1 MAVYEFL
8 HMPDVPARVTL
19 NEAIEIVKSF
29 GDDQSGS
36 FVNGILDRILRDDPR
51 LRVKA
56 QETSPPV
63 AHD

>member
-1 MAVYEFL
+1 
-8 HMPDVPARVTL
+8 VPARVTL